1 MEKKLSIIALCVLL
15 EAALRFGREAHE
27 CVSFLQDVL
36 THETAMLYVAQTGSW
51 EQGKSLM
58 EPAEHPTVYSAEL
71 WIRCYI
77 PTRLFS
83 DYLFVSSTRSP

>member
-15 EAALRFGREAHE
+15 EAALFFGREAHE

-36 THETAMLYVAQTGSW
+36 THETATLYVAQTGSW

-58 EPAEHPTVYSAEL
+58 SL
-71 WIRCYI
+71 
-77 PTRLFS
+77 L
-83 DYLFVSSTRSP
+83 STPQCTAQSFG